1 MILREQAHLPVT
13 ALTHPGMSGKNNED
27 RFAVTA
33 HQTAGRRGQPSLLAV
48 LADGIGGHRAGEVAA
63 EMAVNQISA
72 FVAQSDAA
80 QPVSILQDAAIA
92 ASRAIFVEAAHP
104 DRQGMGA
111 TCALAWIIGRRLYTA
126 TVGDSRIYLLRQ
138 GRLQQ
143 LSTDHTWVQEALETG
158 LLQPDQISGHPNAH
172 VIRRFLGSPQP
183 PIVDV
188 RLRLE
193 DGESDEQAERNQG
206 TKLQKG
212 DMLLLCSDGLTDQ
225 VSNEEIRQILLDH
238 PREEAASVLLDLACR
253 RGGHDNITLILIQ
266 VPGRISL
273 ARRVRRPAV
282 SCLAFVALAV
292 LTGLLV
298 FGFLW
303 VSDRGKPTPTPAPS
317 EMAATVTPAPINA
330 PLLLPSPTP
339 TLPMPP
345 PASTP

>member
-27 RFAVTA
+27 RFAVSA
-33 HQTAGRRGQPSLLAV
+33 HQTAARRGQPSLLAV

-72 FVAQSDAA
+72 YVAQSDAA
-80 QPVSILQDAAIA
+80 QPVAILQDAAIA

-138 GRLQQ
+138 GCLQQ
-143 LSTDHTWVQEALETG
+143 LSTDHTWIQEALDNG
-158 LLQPDQISGHPNAH
+158 LLQPDQIRGHPNAH

-193 DGESDEQAERNQG
+193 AGESDERAERNQG
-206 TKLQKG
+206 MKLQKG
-212 DMLLLCSDGLTDQ
+212 DLLLLCSDGLTDL
-225 VSNEEIRQILLDH
+225 VPDDEIRQILQER
-238 PREEAASVLLDLACR
+238 PREEAAGVLLDLACQ

-273 ARRVRRPAV
+273 ARRARRPAI
-282 SCLAFVALAV
+282 SCLAFVALAA

-303 VSDRGKPTPTPAPS
+303 ITERGKPTPTPPEAL
-317 EMAATVTPAPINA
+317 ATATPAPINA
-330 PLLLPSPTP
+330 PLVLPSLTPTP
-339 TLPMPP
+339 PQPP
-345 PASTP
+345 PARTP